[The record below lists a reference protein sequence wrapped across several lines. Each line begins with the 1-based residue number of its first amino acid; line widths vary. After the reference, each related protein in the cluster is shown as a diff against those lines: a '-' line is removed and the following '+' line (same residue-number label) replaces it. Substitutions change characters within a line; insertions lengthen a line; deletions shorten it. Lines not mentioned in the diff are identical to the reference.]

1 VRFHA
6 YETER
11 ILASTPLFGLVGR
24 IASAAHEREDGSG
37 YHRGRVPDDVAVPAR
52 LLAAADVW
60 CALASARPHRPA
72 HPPGTARDTLAA
84 AVEGGALE
92 RTAVD
97 AVLAVAEQAPLP
109 PRRWPSGLTDREVE
123 VLGLLSRGAA
133 DKQIAA
139 DLGITA
145 KTVAHH
151 VQHVYDKIGVR
162 SRAGATLFAVEHGL
176 VPSAASPGHHQT
188 R

>member
-1 VRFHA
+1 MA
-6 YETER
+6 E
-11 ILASTPLFGLVGR
+11 
-24 IASAAHEREDGSG
+24 IAAAAHERDDGSG
-37 YHRGRVPDDVAVPAR
+37 YHRGRVPEPIADLAR

-60 CALASARPHRPA
+60 CALVADRPHRPA
-72 HPPGTARDTLAA
+72 FAAAAARDELAA
-84 AVEGGALE
+84 AVDRGELD

-97 AVLAVAEQAPLP
+97 AVLAVVEQAALP
-109 PRRWPSGLTDREVE
+109 PRSWPAGLSDREVE
-123 VLGLLSRGAA
+123 VLGLLARGAG
-133 DKQIAA
+133 DKAIAA

-162 SRAGATLFAVEHGL
+162 SRAGATLFAVEHGM
-176 VPSAASPGHHQT
+176 V